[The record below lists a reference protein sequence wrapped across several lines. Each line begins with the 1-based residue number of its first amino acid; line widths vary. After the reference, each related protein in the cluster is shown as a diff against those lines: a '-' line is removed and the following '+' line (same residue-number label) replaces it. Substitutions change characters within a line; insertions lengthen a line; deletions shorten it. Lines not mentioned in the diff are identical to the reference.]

1 MPTVFHICLAGE
13 HVTRQHD
20 LVLTLRQGHQVT
32 LVDHPD
38 HLLATGLLASAD
50 VLVLDSAG
58 DTTRLSHLLG
68 ELRDRFPRLRVVL
81 VNGGLGRREVAD
93 AFGSGIAD
101 YFPQPCDVNLLSA
114 RIEVLAAR
122 LRGGILGATHADPA

>member
-1 MPTVFHICLAGE
+1 VPTVFHICLAGE
-13 HVTRQHD
+13 HVTRQQE
-20 LVLTLRQGHQVT
+20 LVLNLRQGHQVT

-38 HLLATGLLASAD
+38 HLLATGLLGSAD

-58 DTTRLSHLLG
+58 DTTGLSRLLG

-81 VNGGLGRREVAD
+81 VNGGLGRREVVD

-101 YFPQPCDVNLLSA
+101 YFPQPCDVSLLSA
-114 RIEVLAAR
+114 RIEVLATR
-122 LRGGILGATHADPA
+122 LRDGIRRAAPRDPA